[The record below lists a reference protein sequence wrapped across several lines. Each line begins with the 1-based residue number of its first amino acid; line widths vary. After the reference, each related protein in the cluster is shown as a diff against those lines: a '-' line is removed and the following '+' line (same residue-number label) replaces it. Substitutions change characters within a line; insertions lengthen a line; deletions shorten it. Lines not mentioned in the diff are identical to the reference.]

1 MNKYDKYYY
10 KKYSKYKKKY
20 LNIKKMIGGNVGPTC
35 QLHTPIPLIRTQS
48 FIGSS
53 SQIHRENPQQSTID
67 DEDDDDSSE
76 EEINISFTTPPNN
89 LLERQ
94 VSFRDSSEDED
105 IDDRDERDERDID
118 NGEDQGVSP
127 PTGEE
132 NEDPGT
138 RIYPPTEI
146 QPQQSQTVQSQEPD
160 KFKEAFEILKKVR

>member
-35 QLHTPIPLIRTQS
+35 QLSPIPLIRTQS

-53 SQIHRENPQQSTID
+53 SEIHRESPQQSTID
-67 DEDDDDSSE
+67 DDEDDDDDSE
-76 EEINISFTTPPNN
+76 EEITISFTTPPNN
-89 LLERQ
+89 LLQRQ

-105 IDDRDERDERDID
+105 MDERDVD
-118 NGEDQGVSP
+118 NGEDTDVSP

-138 RIYPPTEI
+138 RTYQPTEI